1 MDIEIHT
8 NNQID
13 KSDQKCNSSGGP
25 SILAGPKAFAQM
37 TGLGSDGRP
46 HVNNNNNVPVCK
58 FFFVSNTFTDNFK

>member
-1 MDIEIHT
+1 MNPLAIFFNLNHQT
-8 NNQID
+8 D

-46 HVNNNNNVPVCK
+46 HVNNNNNVPVCE
-58 FFFVSNTFTDNFK
+58 